1 MNTKTK
7 KIQEYSTDGKVRHLT
22 TEEDINDKMEK
33 IEAPQRTNGVTVLL
47 RCPAIPK
54 QEEAEPANVILK
66 KSKE

>member
-22 TEEDINDKMEK
+22 TEEDINDKLGK
-33 IEAPQRTNGVTVLL
+33 IEAPQRTNGVSEPL
-47 RCPAIPK
+47 RYPAIPK
-54 QEEAEPANVILK
+54 QEEAEPANIILK